1 MKRKVLVA
9 VIYTLFMV
17 ALFEGGARFALSYL
31 YESHQLWEHDYGWRQ
46 SWIKRHQSTGKDV
59 YYKFDE
65 YDPTKGW
72 ISKPNL
78 RDMRVFDDKILN
90 TTSKGFR
97 GMREHS
103 YDISG
108 DVTRIVLLG
117 DSFTFGDEVSDD
129 EVYARYLQDM
139 LPGAEIINLG
149 VHGYG
154 HDQMLILLEE
164 EGVRYSPD
172 IVIIGFL
179 PMDMLR
185 NMLAFRDFAKPIYR
199 LDGELVLDNVPV
211 PTPDEVLKYDWLRP
225 RFIDLFSV
233 LHHFTREKLG
243 LYDREM
249 EQKTTALLEQMVE
262 ISSEAGAIPVIVFLP
277 AESDI
282 TADPEPRPGEL
293 FLFSA
298 CAEIEKAACFSAR
311 PRFAEKLSSGV
322 KMKLTGHWDAAG
334 HQTVAESI
342 RDYLLEN
349 EYLEQ

>member
-9 VIYTLFMV
+9 VIYVLFLV

-31 YESHQLWEHDYGWRQ
+31 HESNQLWEHDYGWRQ
-46 SWIKRHQSTGKDV
+46 FWIKRHQSTGIDV
-59 YYKFDE
+59 FYKFDD
-65 YDPTKGW
+65 YDSTKGW

-78 RDMRVFDDKILN
+78 RDMRVFDDKVLN
-90 TTSKGFR
+90 TNSRGFR
-97 GMREHS
+97 GTREHA
-103 YDISG
+103 YEVDD

-154 HDQMLILLEE
+154 HDQMLVLLEE
-164 EGVRYSPD
+164 EGIRYSPD
-172 IVIIGFL
+172 IVIVGFL

-185 NMLAFRDFAKPIYR
+185 NMLAFRDFAKPVYR

-211 PTPDEVLKYDWLRP
+211 PTPEEVLKYDWLRP
-225 RFIDLFSV
+225 RVIDLFSV
-233 LHHFTREKLG
+233 LHHFTRKKLG
-243 LYDREM
+243 LYERDM
-249 EQKTTALLEQMVE
+249 EHKTAALLERMVE
-262 ISSEAGAIPVIVFLP
+262 VSIEAGAAPVIVFLP

-293 FLFSA
+293 FLFAA
-298 CAEIEKAACFSAR
+298 CAEIDNVTCFSAR
-311 PRFAEKLSSGV
+311 PWFAEKLSRGV
-322 KMKLTGHWDAAG
+322 VLKLTDHWDAAG